1 MLREMAMFIN
11 FVEILSYL
19 MESVTIKGMTFVPY
33 LKREE
38 IAKQVERVAAEIRR
52 DFEGKQPPLFICVLN
67 GAFVFAADLF
77 RACRMPESE
86 ITFMRYKSYEGTSST
101 GVVNELIGLS
111 EDITGRN
118 VVIIED
124 IVDTGV
130 TAEKMIAALSKH
142 NPASIKFATLLFKPH
157 SLITSAKP
165 DYVGFEI
172 PSKFIIGYGL
182 DLDGLARDLSDIF
195 VLAENA

>member
-1 MLREMAMFIN
+1 
-11 FVEILSYL
+11 
-19 MESVTIKGMTFVPY
+19 MESVTIKGMNFIPY
-33 LKREE
+33 ITKEE
-38 IAKQVERVAAEIRR
+38 IATQVQRVADEIRR
-52 DFEGKQPPLFICVLN
+52 DFEESEPPLFICVLN

-86 ITFMRYKSYEGTSST
+86 ITFMRYKSYEGTCSSGT
-101 GVVNELIGLS
+101 VSELLS
-111 EDITGRN
+111 LSDDITGRH
-118 VVIIED
+118 VIIIED

-130 TAEKMIAALSKH
+130 TAEKMIASLKERK
-142 NPASIKFATLLFKPH
+142 PASIRLATLLFKPQ

-195 VLAENA
+195 ILNEDARR

>member
-1 MLREMAMFIN
+1 
-11 FVEILSYL
+11 
-19 MESVTIKGMTFVPY
+19 MESVTIKGMNFIPY
-33 LKREE
+33 IKREE
-38 IAKQVERVAAEIRR
+38 IAKQVKRVADEIRR
-52 DFEGKQPPLFICVLN
+52 DFEGSEPPLFICVLN

-77 RACRMPESE
+77 RACCMPESE

-101 GVVNELIGLS
+101 GVVNELLGLS
-111 EDITGRN
+111 EDIAGRH
-118 VVIIED
+118 VIIIED

-130 TAEKMIAALSKH
+130 TAEKMIAALKERK
-142 NPASIKFATLLFKPH
+142 PASIKLATLLFKPQ

-195 VLAENA
+195 VLHEND

>member
-1 MLREMAMFIN
+1 
-11 FVEILSYL
+11 
-19 MESVTIKGMTFVPY
+19 MESVTIKGMNFIPY
-33 LKREE
+33 ITKEE
-38 IAKQVERVAAEIRR
+38 IATQVQRVADEIRR
-52 DFEGKQPPLFICVLN
+52 DFEESEPPLFICVLN

-86 ITFMRYKSYEGTSST
+86 ITFMRYKSYEGTCSSGT
-101 GVVNELIGLS
+101 VSELLS
-111 EDITGRN
+111 LSDDITGRH
-118 VVIIED
+118 VIIIED

-130 TAEKMIAALSKH
+130 TAEKMIASLKERK
-142 NPASIKFATLLFKPH
+142 PASIRLATLLSKPQ

-195 VLAENA
+195 ILDEDARR

>member
-1 MLREMAMFIN
+1 
-11 FVEILSYL
+11 
-19 MESVTIKGMTFVPY
+19 MESVTIKGMNFVPY
-33 LKREE
+33 ITKEE
-38 IAKQVERVAAEIRR
+38 IATQVQRVADEIRR
-52 DFEGKQPPLFICVLN
+52 DFKESEPPLFICVLN

-86 ITFMRYKSYEGTSST
+86 ITFMRYKSYEGTCSSGT
-101 GVVNELIGLS
+101 VSELLS
-111 EDITGRN
+111 LSDDITGRH
-118 VVIIED
+118 VIIIED

-130 TAEKMIAALSKH
+130 TAEKMIASLKERK
-142 NPASIKFATLLFKPH
+142 PASIRLATLLFKPQ

-195 VLAENA
+195 ILDEDARR

>member
-1 MLREMAMFIN
+1 
-11 FVEILSYL
+11 
-19 MESVTIKGMTFVPY
+19 MESVTIKGMNFVPY
-33 LKREE
+33 ITKEE
-38 IAKQVERVAAEIRR
+38 IATQVQRVADEIRR
-52 DFEGKQPPLFICVLN
+52 DFEESEPPLFICVLN

-86 ITFMRYKSYEGTSST
+86 ITFMRYKSYEGTCSSGT
-101 GVVNELIGLS
+101 VSELLS
-111 EDITGRN
+111 LSDDITGRH
-118 VVIIED
+118 VIIIED

-130 TAEKMIAALSKH
+130 TAEKMIASLKERK
-142 NPASIKFATLLFKPH
+142 PASIKLATLLFKPQ

-182 DLDGLARDLSDIF
+182 DLDGRARDLSDIF
-195 VLAENA
+195 ILDEDARR

>member
-1 MLREMAMFIN
+1 
-11 FVEILSYL
+11 
-19 MESVTIKGMTFVPY
+19 
-33 LKREE
+33 
-38 IAKQVERVAAEIRR
+38 
-52 DFEGKQPPLFICVLN
+52 
-67 GAFVFAADLF
+67 
-77 RACRMPESE
+77 
-86 ITFMRYKSYEGTSST
+86 
-101 GVVNELIGLS
+101 
-111 EDITGRN
+111 
-118 VVIIED
+118 
-124 IVDTGV
+124 
-130 TAEKMIAALSKH
+130 MIAALSKH

>member
-1 MLREMAMFIN
+1 
-11 FVEILSYL
+11 
-19 MESVTIKGMTFVPY
+19 MESVTIKGMNFVPY
-33 LKREE
+33 ITKEE
-38 IAKQVERVAAEIRR
+38 IATQVQRVADEIRR
-52 DFEGKQPPLFICVLN
+52 DFEESEPPLFICVLN

-86 ITFMRYKSYEGTSST
+86 ITFMRYKSYEGTCSSGT
-101 GVVNELIGLS
+101 VSELLS
-111 EDITGRN
+111 LSDDITGRH
-118 VVIIED
+118 VIIIED

-130 TAEKMIAALSKH
+130 TAEKMIASLKERK
-142 NPASIKFATLLFKPH
+142 PASIRLATLLFKPQ

-195 VLAENA
+195 ILNEDARR

>member
-1 MLREMAMFIN
+1 
-11 FVEILSYL
+11 
-19 MESVTIKGMTFVPY
+19 MESVTIKGMNFVPY
-33 LKREE
+33 ITKEE
-38 IAKQVERVAAEIRR
+38 IATQVQRVADEIRR
-52 DFEGKQPPLFICVLN
+52 DFEESEPPLFICVLN

-86 ITFMRYKSYEGTSST
+86 ITFMRYKSYEGTCSSGT
-101 GVVNELIGLS
+101 VSELLS
-111 EDITGRN
+111 LSDDITGRH
-118 VVIIED
+118 VIIIED

-130 TAEKMIAALSKH
+130 TAEKMIASLKERK
-142 NPASIKFATLLFKPH
+142 PASIKLATLLFKPQ

-182 DLDGLARDLSDIF
+182 DLDGLTRDLSDIF
-195 VLAENA
+195 ILDEDARR

>member
-1 MLREMAMFIN
+1 
-11 FVEILSYL
+11 
-19 MESVTIKGMTFVPY
+19 MESVTIKGMNFVPY
-33 LKREE
+33 ITKEE
-38 IAKQVERVAAEIRR
+38 IATQVQRVADEIRR
-52 DFEGKQPPLFICVLN
+52 DFEESEPPLFICVLN

-86 ITFMRYKSYEGTSST
+86 ITFMRYKSYEGTCSSGT
-101 GVVNELIGLS
+101 VSELLS
-111 EDITGRN
+111 LSDDITGRH
-118 VVIIED
+118 VIIIED

-130 TAEKMIAALSKH
+130 TAEKMIASLKERK
-142 NPASIKFATLLFKPH
+142 PASIKLATLLFKPQ

-195 VLAENA
+195 ILDEDARR

>member
-1 MLREMAMFIN
+1 
-11 FVEILSYL
+11 
-19 MESVTIKGMTFVPY
+19 
-33 LKREE
+33 
-38 IAKQVERVAAEIRR
+38 
-52 DFEGKQPPLFICVLN
+52 
-67 GAFVFAADLF
+67 
-77 RACRMPESE
+77 MPESE

-130 TAEKMIAALSKH
+130 TAEKMIEALSKR
-142 NPASIKFATLLFKPH
+142 NPASIKLATLLFKPH